1 MSKRPEAV
9 WKMIKELA
17 SKAKPV
23 AQKELK
29 TLQVRSIKNE
39 VFHIWLS
46 YIISAIMEENIRIT

>member
-1 MSKRPEAV
+1 
-9 WKMIKELA
+9 MIKELA

-39 VFHIWLS
+39 VFHISLS
-46 YIISAIMEENIRIT
+46 YVISTIMEENIRIT